1 MTLLQKYDKTLKGY
15 KTYALIAAFAALA
28 IYGHSQG
35 LEFDSIAEAINSL
48 TTILTNQFNQGVVL
62 LAAWKA
68 FNRASQDS
76 A

>member
-15 KTYALIAAFAALA
+15 KTYFLISAFAVLA
-28 IYGHSQG
+28 IYGHSKG

-48 TTILTNQFNQGVVL
+48 TTIMTNQFNQGVVL

-76 A
+76 